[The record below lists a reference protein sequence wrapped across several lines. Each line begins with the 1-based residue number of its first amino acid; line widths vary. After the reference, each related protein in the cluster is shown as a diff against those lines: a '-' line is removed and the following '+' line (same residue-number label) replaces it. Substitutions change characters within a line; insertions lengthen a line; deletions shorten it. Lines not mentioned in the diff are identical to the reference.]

1 VQASRRLFISH
12 GGTIPVVLFAGIF
25 GLGVVLIFPRIPFL
39 VIISA
44 AVIIL
49 SLWLMQEAVGVFNLR
64 ALTLPGFWYL
74 VYLAIIVI
82 PSFFVYAE
90 QVDPYRLRYLF
101 AVESALLTVPLGI
114 ILMNQLFKFHKQET
128 VAFYRS
134 SLQLGRSDPS
144 VITFVLFL
152 GLAWALTL
160 LYVREVREIPLFYM
174 IAHPGEN
181 AMLVQLREESLKLLD
196 SPLRYAYSVL
206 RSTLYPFLILLAFG
220 RYLQTKQK
228 TWGWLFVASLLSGTM
243 FAAFTIAK
251 FPVAAIFLMLCACY
265 YLYKRGRVGA
275 KFVIS
280 LVALF
285 LAFPFFVIL
294 REYAGEVN
302 PFIGMG
308 RRLFYVPASVL
319 YYYFE
324 VFPDVVPYQYGAT
337 IDKLAWI
344 LGRKPFESTYFI
356 TSYSLPYAMASST
369 APAAF
374 LGNMNADFGMVGCL
388 VGGFLVGV
396 IMQATQIYLVRRGKS
411 PMSVAMYSFLLFTFA
426 LLSFTAL
433 PVVLLSNGAMLVFL
447 LAWTVRRV
455 DSVLPRRL
463 GIAGLPRR
471 AGRLSWSR
479 R

>member
-1 VQASRRLFISH
+1 MLL
-12 GGTIPVVLFAGIF
+12 VLGRTS
-25 GLGVVLIFPRIPFL
+25 LL

-44 AVIIL
+44 AVIIS
-49 SLWLMQEAVGVFNLR
+49 SLWLMQKAVGAFNLR
-64 ALTLPGFWYL
+64 ALSLPGIWYL
-74 VYLAIIVI
+74 VYLAIILI

-90 QVDPYRLRYLF
+90 HVDPYRLRYLF

-114 ILMNQLFKFHKQET
+114 ILMNQLFKFHTRET

-134 SLQLGRSDPS
+134 SLQPGRSDLS
-144 VITFVLFL
+144 VLTFVLFL
-152 GLAWALTL
+152 GLAWALTS
-160 LYVREVREIPLFYM
+160 LYVREVKEIPLFYM
-174 IAHPGEN
+174 IAHPGES

-228 TWGWLFVASLLSGTM
+228 TWGWLFVASLLSGAM
-243 FAAFTIAK
+243 FAGFTIAK
-251 FPVAAIFLMLCACY
+251 FPVAALFAMLCACY
-265 YLYKRGRVGA
+265 YLYKGGRVGA

-280 LVALF
+280 LVVLF

-308 RRLFYVPASVL
+308 RRIFHVPASVL

-324 VFPDVVPYQYGAT
+324 VFPDVVPCQYGAT
-337 IDKLAWI
+337 IEKLAWI
-344 LGRKPFESTYFI
+344 LGRRPFESTYFI
-356 TSYSLPYAMASST
+356 TSYSLPYAMASGT

-374 LGNMNADFGMVGCL
+374 LGNMNADFGMAGCL

-396 IMQATQIYLVRRGKS
+396 IMQAAQIYIVRRGKS
-411 PMSVAMYSFLLFTFA
+411 PMNVAIYSFLLFTFT
-426 LLSFTAL
+426 LLNFTAF
-433 PVVLLSNGAMLVFL
+433 PVVLLSDGAMLVLL
-447 LAWTVRRV
+447 LAWTMRAV
-455 DSVLPRRL
+455 DSVLPRRP

-471 AGRLSWSR
+471 AERLSWVR